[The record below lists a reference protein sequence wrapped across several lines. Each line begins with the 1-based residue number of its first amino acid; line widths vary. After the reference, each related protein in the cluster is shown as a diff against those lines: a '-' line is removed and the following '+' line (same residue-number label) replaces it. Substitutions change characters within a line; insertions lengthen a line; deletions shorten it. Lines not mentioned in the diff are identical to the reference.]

1 MDNWEKFN
9 ETSISVKEGF
19 YSNLNIECITDGEF
33 RHMEKVWK
41 DFEIENKFHYHD
53 LYVQSIY
60 IVYIILYFYSIY
72 MSNALLLPDVL
83 EHLWNACIKTWNL
96 DPFCFLTAPGLA

>member
-33 RHMEKVWK
+33 RHMKKVWK
-41 DFEIENKFHYHD
+41 DFEIENKFH
-53 LYVQSIY
+53 
-60 IVYIILYFYSIY
+60 
-72 MSNALLLPDVL
+72 
-83 EHLWNACIKTWNL
+83 
-96 DPFCFLTAPGLA
+96 

>member
-60 IVYIILYFYSIY
+60 

-83 EHLWNACIKTWNL
+83 EHLWNACIKIWNL